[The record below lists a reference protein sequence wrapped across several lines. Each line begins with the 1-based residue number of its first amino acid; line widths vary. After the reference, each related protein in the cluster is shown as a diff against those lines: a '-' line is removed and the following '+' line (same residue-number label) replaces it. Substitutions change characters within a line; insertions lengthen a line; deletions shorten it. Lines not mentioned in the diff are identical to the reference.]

1 MVEPVTVG
9 NSPWP
14 IVFLCAALFL
24 FTVIFVPFRRK
35 MILILRSLF
44 SQRHFSL
51 MMRESKILEES
62 VFLFTL
68 IFDVMVF
75 ATGLLTVAQKMTPQ
89 FVEKLTEPGLFG
101 ILFVALLLVYWLKTL
116 IYKVYTSLFDHP
128 KELLLI
134 CSYKFVFLTI
144 AAVSLYPFVLIAQIT
159 GQMKVLYAYV
169 PVFSVYWV
177 ILLYKLFKINPRQI
191 NLFHFFLYF
200 CTLEILP
207 YVLMTK
213 MISML

>member
-1 MVEPVTVG
+1 
-9 NSPWP
+9 
-14 IVFLCAALFL
+14 
-24 FTVIFVPFRRK
+24 
-35 MILILRSLF
+35 
-44 SQRHFSL
+44 